1 MAGELEQGLY
11 AHLIGWEWVSGLTGD
26 RVFPVVIPEDADLP
40 AVAYQRI
47 SGPRLLAH
55 DGPTGLAEGRV
66 QVTVVG
72 RSYAEAKEI
81 GAGIRHLLDG
91 WRGILGGACEVFSC
105 RVENEVDGWGDPIE
119 ANTLRLDLYFHY
131 RE

>member
-1 MAGELEQGLY
+1 MAGELEKALY
-11 AHLIGWEWVSGLTGD
+11 AQLVGWEYLSGLMGQ
-26 RVFPVVIPEDADLP
+26 RVFPVVIPEDAELP

-72 RSYAEAKEI
+72 TSYAEAKEI
-81 GAGIRHLLDG
+81 AAGIRSRLEG
-91 WRGILGGACEVFSC
+91 RRGILGNACEVFSC
-105 RVENEVDGWGDPIE
+105 RVENEVDGWGDQIE
-119 ANTLRLDLYFHY
+119 ANTVRLDLWFLY